1 MIVLKSARQKKF
13 QSNFLQSVTAREQT
27 LIYFPTA
34 LNRRLITSNRL
45 RNSVKHD
52 WKNVHEDIWRG
63 RRSPQLV
70 EHSAKFINHRTQRL
84 TSLLIKTSSISITFC
99 AITTMTWNSTPTG
112 LFAVARLIWQTNRS
126 YLRSRLPHDSQISPF
141 RLSFLLSNE
150 LKCEVRRERKWKKGN
165 RSFSANHPWAAK
177 VNIPTSLFRKAMFN
191 QLKLGRSSVDD
202 DMREFSL
209 KLSFRQ

>member
-52 WKNVHEDIWRG
+52 WKNVDEDIWRG

-141 RLSFLLSNE
+141 RLSF
-150 LKCEVRRERKWKKGN
+150 CRMIWIARWDVKGN
-165 RSFSANHPWAAK
+165 GKRAIDH
-177 VNIPTSLFRKAMFN
+177 FRRIIDEP
-191 QLKLGRSSVDD
+191 LK
-202 DMREFSL
+202 
-209 KLSFRQ
+209 